1 MTSVMTLM
9 EVKDRA
15 LGRLQHSPLRL
26 AIAQA
31 RMSPRPAL
39 EDLQTVGA
47 IAEQLHGWRL
57 LGRHV
62 SQETQV
68 LVNQTGIRE
77 SARPAETVSVLD
89 STVHPGLRAAISPTS
104 VAVECDRYTEWPDMR
119 EAITGVFTAV
129 AGAVGG
135 DRDRFGVRYVNE
147 IEDERAAGDPQQL
160 AALLAEPLLGAA
172 LAVGRPLLMSLQELR
187 FADEHGQLVLRHGL
201 RQPGIY
207 MVDVDYFT
215 DQPGPL
221 DPDALTTL
229 AEEYHRRIENVFAW
243 SLQDTFLEELR
254 GAKEAPK

>member
-1 MTSVMTLM
+1 MGV
-9 EVKDRA
+9 EDRTI
-15 LGRLQHSPLRL
+15 GRLQRSPLRL

-47 IAEQLHGWRL
+47 IAERLDGWKL

-68 LVNQTGIRE
+68 LVNHAGIRE
-77 SARPAETVSVLD
+77 SARPAETVSVLE
-89 STVHPGLRAAISPTS
+89 STARAGLRAAISPTS

-119 EAITGVFTAV
+119 EAITVVFTAV
-129 AGAVGG
+129 AEAVGG

-147 IEDERAAGDPQQL
+147 IDDERAAGDPRQL

-187 FADEHGQLVLRHGL
+187 FADKHGQLVVRHGL

-207 MVDVDYFT
+207 MLDLDYFT
-215 DQPGPL
+215 DQPGPF

-229 AEEYHRRIENVFAW
+229 AEEYHRRIESVFAW
-243 SLQDTFLEELR
+243 SLQDEFLEELR
-254 GAKEAPK
+254 SGKEPPK